1 MSQGFQNFSND
12 TAYSRPFDT
21 QPPKK
26 SIGIWIMLGALFVG
40 GVAVCGCC
48 GGVMY
53 FTLGVI
59 STEIAND
66 LRDNPVMREHVGE
79 IQSFDINFTASA
91 AEPDDDV
98 YVFDVVGDKGTGTA
112 TVKSITDEDGNE
124 QIVWATLRTSDGT
137 TFDLVTE

>member
-1 MSQGFQNFSND
+1 M
-12 TAYSRPFDT
+12 
-21 QPPKK
+21 K
-26 SIGIWIMLGALFVG
+26 I
-40 GVAVCGCC
+40 
-48 GGVMY
+48 
-53 FTLGVI
+53 I

-79 IQSFDINFTASA
+79 IQSFDINLTASA

-124 QIVWATLRTSDGT
+124 QIVWATRRTSDGT